1 MNLRKTNKYVNFEML
16 YLPAGYHVQITT
28 GPIISGFLWSEWR
41 LVEHMCDIPT
51 FCPMANI
58 YDLSK
63 NRDVQRLI
71 TAYFHPSQCEAPIK
85 SLELDYN

>member
-41 LVEHMCDIPT
+41 LVEHMCDILPPSAQWQT
-51 FCPMANI
+51 FMI
-58 YDLSK
+58 YQRTEMS
-63 NRDVQRLI
+63 RD
-71 TAYFHPSQCEAPIK
+71 
-85 SLELDYN
+85 